1 MLSSEPPKQYAGKIL
16 KRPSA
21 DPCSYLVQPASIQA
35 DLMPWVTGI
44 QTVEECGGDAR
55 KKRPRT
61 TLSVNARG
69 IARSTYWPNRSGSH
83 YIKRGIDRAVS
94 RMNVA
99 RPTAAGAFDIRPIRA
114 ANELAAEW
122 LKEILPSVNELDH
135 LQRRFEEQSG
145 FFESS
150 GRQNRDG
157 QEESEQDDEIY
168 GDEEHRLLRAR
179 RAFCWPRLSSSRSDR
194 LQATRADWCEG
205 AYLVTAGR
213 T

>member
-1 MLSSEPPKQYAGKIL
+1 M
-16 KRPSA
+16 
-21 DPCSYLVQPASIQA
+21 
-35 DLMPWVTGI
+35 
-44 QTVEECGGDAR
+44 
-55 KKRPRT
+55 
-61 TLSVNARG
+61 NA
-69 IARSTYWPNRSGSH
+69 
-83 YIKRGIDRAVS
+83 
-94 RMNVA
+94 A

-213 T
+213 TGNRCHPGSEPLSSISRSTLRPEVLSSEHEVVRIRYATVGSPTGIA

>member
-1 MLSSEPPKQYAGKIL
+1 VPP
-16 KRPSA
+16 
-21 DPCSYLVQPASIQA
+21 
-35 DLMPWVTGI
+35 
-44 QTVEECGGDAR
+44 E

-83 YIKRGIDRAVS
+83 YFKRGLDRAVS
-94 RMNVA
+94 PNERSA
-99 RPTAAGAFDIRPIRA
+99 SHGGRCIRYPTYSAG
-114 ANELAAEW
+114 NELAAEW

-213 T
+213 TGNRCHPGSEPLSSISPSTLDRRC